1 MSFAHL
7 HCHSTYSILD
17 GLPTADKIAARCAE
31 LEYPAC
37 ALTDHASISG
47 AIAFSEKCKKKGI
60 KPILGAEFNITTDS
74 ATVQDKSN
82 KVGHQVILAK
92 TLEGWY
98 KLVQLVSRSNTP
110 EYFYYRP
117 RIDIDLLK
125 EIGGDNLVSFSGHLG
140 STLSNIISD
149 EKKSI
154 AYVELMKEIFGR
166 DNFFIEIQVIDTPNY
181 SYYTLLAE
189 KLRDLAIKTNTKTIA
204 TGDSHYIGQE
214 DVEDHRLILCSSMK
228 TTFNDIYKRIAKN
241 EDFSLSSFFKSE
253 LFGIPTI
260 EQLKTGGNTEE
271 EIRNTNIIADMCE
284 DYDITSPPRLPKY
297 EWTEGMSEVQY
308 LRELCK
314 RGWRKHK
321 RDDWNIQEYGDRV
334 KKELGVIE
342 GANLAGYFLIVQDY
356 VNHFKNNGML
366 IGVGRGCLSPDTK
379 IVINN
384 GQMKS
389 IIDIKKG
396 DYVIGS
402 DGESHKVIDTFKY
415 SNNEEMV
422 NIRTFYGHYEGITLT
437 KDHKVLAE
445 QSCYVDNYK
454 FWNERTRSSK
464 RKYKQPTGK
473 VTWIRAD
480 KLKKNDWL
488 YFPKIKTKNLSH
500 TFDLADYCT
509 SNDLR
514 YDKEYVYYEPIN
526 KLCNVKMFSRQIQR
540 HVVLDNELGFIL
552 GIFCG
557 DGWLAFSK
565 KNCIGFAFHKNEK
578 HNLKTVK
585 SFFAKLGCEYRVD
598 VSYKKQLVQLIIKH
612 KAVYKWFESMFC
624 DYRSSLTKHVPECIL
639 QATPEVIQNFLRGY
653 LQSDGHES
661 SNKISFCTTSKRL
674 SEETKFLCLCIG
686 VPASTCCENRIGNKN
701 ITHLTYVTNC
711 PLNTKF
717 GSKNNKNIYN
727 YKEFNDYILVKILKI
742 SYTNNYT
749 NVYDIKVDNIH
760 NYLSSNGVVH
770 NSAAGSLVS
779 YLIGITGIDPIRYN
793 LIFERFF
800 NEARKESM
808 PDIDIDFPTHQRH
821 LILEYLQEKYGKDR
835 VCQIATFGTM
845 QGRGALKEVL
855 RVHKACDAKKMDEI
869 TKNIFQEDEINDQL
883 EATGE
888 TSILLWMLKYTPE
901 KLQTYCR
908 LNDDG
913 VFIGDYAKYFEQAIR
928 IEGVIRSQGIHA
940 GGIIVSQEPLAKVC
954 PMIRAK
960 DGRIIGGFD
969 KKDIEKAGQVKLD
982 CLGVNA
988 FDKLSSVN
996 NLRLYG
1002 KVNP

>member
-60 KPILGAEFNITTDS
+60 KPILGAEFNITADS

-154 AYVELMKEIFGR
+154 AYIELMKEIFGR

-321 RDDWNIQEYGDRV
+321 QDDWNIQEYGDRV

-366 IGVGRGCLSPDTK
+366 LGIGRG
-379 IVINN
+379 
-384 GQMKS
+384 
-389 IIDIKKG
+389 
-396 DYVIGS
+396 
-402 DGESHKVIDTFKY
+402 
-415 SNNEEMV
+415 
-422 NIRTFYGHYEGITLT
+422 
-437 KDHKVLAE
+437 
-445 QSCYVDNYK
+445 
-454 FWNERTRSSK
+454 
-464 RKYKQPTGK
+464 
-473 VTWIRAD
+473 
-480 KLKKNDWL
+480 
-488 YFPKIKTKNLSH
+488 
-500 TFDLADYCT
+500 
-509 SNDLR
+509 
-514 YDKEYVYYEPIN
+514 
-526 KLCNVKMFSRQIQR
+526 
-540 HVVLDNELGFIL
+540 
-552 GIFCG
+552 
-557 DGWLAFSK
+557 
-565 KNCIGFAFHKNEK
+565 
-578 HNLKTVK
+578 
-585 SFFAKLGCEYRVD
+585 
-598 VSYKKQLVQLIIKH
+598 
-612 KAVYKWFESMFC
+612 
-624 DYRSSLTKHVPECIL
+624 
-639 QATPEVIQNFLRGY
+639 
-653 LQSDGHES
+653 
-661 SNKISFCTTSKRL
+661 
-674 SEETKFLCLCIG
+674 
-686 VPASTCCENRIGNKN
+686 
-701 ITHLTYVTNC
+701 
-711 PLNTKF
+711 
-717 GSKNNKNIYN
+717 
-727 YKEFNDYILVKILKI
+727 
-742 SYTNNYT
+742 
-749 NVYDIKVDNIH
+749 
-760 NYLSSNGVVH
+760 
-770 NSAAGSLVS
+770 SAAGSLVS